1 MLARCVVLVAVAIS
15 VVVLFDMTGTVEAQ
29 NSRCRLDG
37 ELYNKNR
44 QIGRGGIIRAECP
57 HPFPLLRIHSA
68 PFGNWGVGSAFG
80 KKKDGDQFRG
90 WYPDGRQRHW
100 NSCTTHPDFQA
111 PNTRYYNVPPNV
123 GWSQEGEQTRE
134 LVNSLKEIFRRPGA
148 GGQSCR
154 DRWNGVPVT
163 LNDLKMKLYEL
174 DPGGRDEL
182 VATLNYGNVGIKLS
196 CSSTWTCEGESPW
209 MQPQS
214 VDPPSSGVSA
224 KAYVLLK
231 TVREVRR

>member
-44 QIGRGGIIRAECP
+44 QIGRGGIISAECP
-57 HPFPLLRIHSA
+57 QFIPIHSV
-68 PFGNWGVGSAFG
+68 PFGNWGVRSPHFG
-80 KKKDGDQFRG
+80 RKRDGDQFRG
-90 WYPDGRQRHW
+90 WYPGGRQRHW

-111 PNTRYYNVPPNV
+111 PNPMYYNMPPNV
-123 GWSQEGEQTRE
+123 GWWQEGEQTQE
-134 LVNSLKEIFRRPGA
+134 HVDSRRGFIHSA
-148 GGQSCR
+148 DGQSCR
-154 DRWNGVPVT
+154 DRWNGESFTFV
-163 LNDLKMKLYEL
+163 DLKMKLYEL
-174 DPGGRDEL
+174 DPLGPDEL
-182 VATLNYGNVGIKLS
+182 VATLNYGNVGIELS

-231 TVREVRR
+231 TVREVGR